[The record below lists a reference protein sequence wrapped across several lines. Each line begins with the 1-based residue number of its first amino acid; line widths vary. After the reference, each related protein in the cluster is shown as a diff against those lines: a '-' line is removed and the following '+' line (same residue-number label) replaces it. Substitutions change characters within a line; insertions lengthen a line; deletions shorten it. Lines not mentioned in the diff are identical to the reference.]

1 MMFIEL
7 IPERIIV
14 GCVVVLITYLQLTT
28 NFYIL
33 GPAFGGW
40 TSLHTQKILAPMNL
54 FLISLYVNYY
64 FACTIKPGYTP
75 EGWEP
80 PHAIIESIDDDLLK
94 SGITGLRYCKTCEH
108 YKPPRAHHCRHCG
121 QCVLRMD
128 HHCPWIG
135 NCVGFANYSYFVRFV
150 FSVMIC
156 CSYGCFLLLW
166 RLQRIFEARQNP
178 WIIHPSML
186 ELVIVVFNII
196 LIFFVLLLVG
206 VLAVYHVYCLLKGQT
221 TIEGSERTKTTQ
233 LIRRQKIDA
242 VEFPFDIG
250 YYQNICSV
258 LGSNPIFWMWPQGTP
273 GNGLQYAVKPNTDP
287 RVVYGWPPRDPKELD
302 PYSQTEETTTKLVR
316 RDSEGYLVREITMED
331 RMHMLHHH
339 LEDQGFIEAYSDDE
353 EFDKKNK

>member
-14 GCVVVLITYLQLTT
+14 GCVVVLIT
-28 NFYIL
+28 
-33 GPAFGGW
+33 
-40 TSLHTQKILAPMNL
+40 PMNL

-75 EGWEP
+75 EGWVSQISFFICDTNQVQYLEP

-94 SGITGLRYCKTCEH
+94 SGITGLPL
-108 YKPPRAHHCRHCG
+108 KPPRAHHCRHCG
-121 QCVLRMD
+121 QCVLR
-128 HHCPWIG
+128 
-135 NCVGFANYSYFVRFV
+135 FANYSYFVRFV

-166 RLQRIFEARQNP
+166 RLQLFK
-178 WIIHPSML
+178 IIHPSML

-206 VLAVYHVYCLLKGQT
+206 QT

-242 VEFPFDIG
+242 ATIK
-250 YYQNICSV
+250 ICSV

-287 RVVYGWPPRDPKELD
+287 RVVYELD